1 MKYFVSFYAECNGDI
16 PGNIV
21 IGNEEIKNQ
30 DDIESLENLIAWKVF
45 GDNRIIKI
53 INFKEL

>member
-1 MKYFVSFYAECNGDI
+1 MKYFVSFYAECNDNI

-21 IGNEEIKNQ
+21 VEVEEIKNQ
-30 DDIESLENLIAWKVF
+30 DDIESLEEFISWKVF
-45 GDNRIIKI
+45 GDDRIIKI